1 MQPLVAA
8 FWGAFFGTATL
19 MIAGAVAAYLRD
31 LRRVAVMAASAAFL
45 YIVFV
50 SSYLGLLPM
59 PSGSI
64 RLRFDATVFMF
75 CAVLLG
81 NLVLAMIGHMR
92 EPAAARRWRT
102 GLYCYGIVVA
112 GTAFLLPAADGFALC
127 TAGGFGVGL
136 VALAL
141 SVRRAFRGDRLAGL
155 AIVGVVSICA
165 SAAALASIALDPEAP
180 LQVHAVG
187 AVSGIVYLCVIA
199 VVLWLRFSYLFE
211 LQQVMRHGAAYDPIT
226 RMRTHS
232 ETGQMVG
239 LAFFNQGQ
247 QGARVGVIAVSI
259 GNLLS
264 LEKFHGRAALNHGL
278 FVAAGR
284 LRRSL
289 PGGVES
295 GRIGEDGFLALMR
308 DVDDV
313 NKLVE
318 IGREIAQR
326 VSRPVTLSTSAEP
339 GDLESGQAHWVAQV
353 GVGILVAG
361 AADRPSAAVAKAR
374 AMSRAAWGFP
384 SHVAWEDHSGHVAE
398 APQLASA

>member
-19 MIAGAVAAYLRD
+19 MIAGAVAAYIRD
-31 LRRVAVMAASAAFL
+31 LRRVAVMAASASFL
-45 YIVFV
+45 FIVFV
-50 SSYLGLLPM
+50 TSYLGLLPM
-59 PSGSI
+59 PNDAV
-64 RLRFDATVFMF
+64 RLRFDANVFMLS
-75 CAVLLG
+75 AVMLG

-102 GLYCYGIVVA
+102 ALYGYGIVVA
-112 GTAFLLPAADGFALC
+112 GTAFLLAPLDGFALC
-127 TAGGFGVGL
+127 AVGGFGIGL
-136 VALAL
+136 AALAL
-141 SVRRAFRGDRLAGL
+141 SIRRAFRGDRLAGL
-155 AIVGVVSICA
+155 AIIGVISICA
-165 SAAALASIALDPEAP
+165 SAAALATIALDPDAP
-180 LQVHAVG
+180 LHVHAIG
-187 AVSGIVYLCVIA
+187 AVAGIVYLCVIA

-211 LQQVMRHGAAYDPIT
+211 LQQVMQHGAAYDPIT

-247 QGARVGVIAVSI
+247 QGAMVGVIAVSI
-259 GNLLS
+259 GNLMS
-264 LEKFHGRAALNHGL
+264 LEQFHGRAALNHGL

-284 LRRSL
+284 LRRCL
-289 PGGVES
+289 PGGVEA

-308 DVDDV
+308 NVGDIHR
-313 NKLVE
+313 LVE
-318 IGREIAQR
+318 VGHEIVHR

-339 GDLESGQAHWVAQV
+339 GDLESGQARWVAQV

-361 AADRPSAAVAKAR
+361 AAERPSAAVARAR

-384 SHVAWEDHSGHVAE
+384 SRVAWQDDSGHVAE
-398 APQLASA
+398 APALASA